1 MADLSVSGSGV
12 GNALSQ
18 ILLCADILPG
28 DQISYEMCKTIYLYH
43 IIGKKM
49 AESPIAMAQFK
60 PRLIKI
66 GTGQQDELRDAFNK
80 QWKTD
85 KCTPNIR
92 NVATQAR
99 VYGIA
104 SVAVLVE
111 GQDTKKPLEL
121 KDLSDKKI
129 SINVFD
135 PLNTSGSLVL
145 NQNPNAMDFQKYGD
159 IAVAGVT
166 YHRSRTITMMNE
178 SPVYIAYTESA
189 FGFVGRS
196 VYQRGLFPL
205 KSYIQTMLANDMV
218 ARKVGLI
225 VAAIQLAG
233 SIMDAVMWASTAFK
247 RNILKI
253 GATDNVIS
261 IGQNDRIESLDLTNL
276 DGPLSLVR
284 KNILEDIAA
293 SADMPALLLNNETF
307 AEGFGEGSEDAY
319 AIASYIDGIRD
330 WMQPL
335 YEFFDMIT
343 QRRAWNERFFK
354 TMQEKYPEEYKS
366 MEYEEAFYQWSNGFS
381 AEWVSVIR
389 EPESERVKI
398 ADVKLRAAL
407 AAFES
412 LSAVLDPENKANALE
427 FLCEQFN
434 STPELFSSKLEFDIE
449 EFKNYT
455 PPEPEG
461 GEGESESGG
470 GLAKQSFKLGRKD
483 SAITSY
489 LNSPPLEGDIRK
501 RIVALERYVKRIGL
515 VK

>member
-1 MADLSVSGSGV
+1 
-12 GNALSQ
+12 
-18 ILLCADILPG
+18 
-28 DQISYEMCKTIYLYH
+28 
-43 IIGKKM
+43 
-49 AESPIAMAQFK
+49 
-60 PRLIKI
+60 IKI

-80 QWKTD
+80 QWKVD

-99 VYGIA
+99 VYGIS

-111 GQDTKKPLEL
+111 GQDAKKPLEL
-121 KDLSDKKI
+121 KDLADKKI

-319 AIASYIDGIRD
+319 AI
-330 WMQPL
+330 
-335 YEFFDMIT
+335 
-343 QRRAWNERFFK
+343 
-354 TMQEKYPEEYKS
+354 
-366 MEYEEAFYQWSNGFS
+366 
-381 AEWVSVIR
+381 
-389 EPESERVKI
+389 
-398 ADVKLRAAL
+398 
-407 AAFES
+407 
-412 LSAVLDPENKANALE
+412 
-427 FLCEQFN
+427 
-434 STPELFSSKLEFDIE
+434 
-449 EFKNYT
+449 
-455 PPEPEG
+455 
-461 GEGESESGG
+461 
-470 GLAKQSFKLGRKD
+470 
-483 SAITSY
+483 
-489 LNSPPLEGDIRK
+489 
-501 RIVALERYVKRIGL
+501 
-515 VK
+515 